1 MVKKIFKINI
11 KRKIC
16 SKNLPFK
23 CFFQNLSIMYL
34 SPSVI
39 HNHLEAVLLIFFY
52 NFDSINIA
60 NLFTLNLPF
69 LLTSA
74 TRAFRTTKLMWN
86 SIICKKKW
94 SFYLIICASDV
105 IFIIRFCYR
114 DKVFCSLSENHSL
127 IELFGNGLILWY
139 YKTVSYFFYHDQ
151 LKLLMLLLNLK
162 AWFFISTSKSSFKWA
177 GWLWPLF

>member
-1 MVKKIFKINI
+1 M
-11 KRKIC
+11 
-16 SKNLPFK
+16 
-23 CFFQNLSIMYL
+23 
-34 SPSVI
+34 
-39 HNHLEAVLLIFFY
+39 
-52 NFDSINIA
+52 
-60 NLFTLNLPF
+60 FTLNLPF

-162 AWFFISTSKSSFKWA
+162 AWFFLYPPQKVHLSGLGGYDRFFKDYIDLIKRKNYKQWCRKTSKF
-177 GWLWPLF
+177 LN